1 MEKVAVPTAEGSFSA
16 HFGRSTGFAVFEVD
30 PRTRTVLGRQELP
43 APAHE
48 HGAFPALLRDHGVT
62 VVLAGGMGPG
72 ARNLFAEHR
81 IQVLLGV
88 GGASPDAV
96 VTAYLDGSL
105 VDGANLCGSRGG
117 GGADHHHGDHHCG
130 E

>member
-30 PRTRTVLGRQELP
+30 PQARQVLARQDLP
-43 APAHE
+43 TPAHE
-48 HGAFPALLRDHGVT
+48 HGAYPALLREHGVS

-72 ARNLFAEHR
+72 AQNLFAEHR
-81 IQVLLGV
+81 IQVLLG
-88 GGASPDAV
+88 GSGDAPDAL
-96 VTAYLDGSL
+96 VTAYLAGSL
-105 VDGANLCGSRGG
+105 ADGTNLCGEGG
-117 GGADHHHGDHHCG
+117 GHHDGDHHCG